1 MLANMYAVKK
11 VKLVN
16 NRLEKLH
23 RSQQQAGKRH
33 LAEVY
38 LQKNTFLLVP
48 QLLFFETYLL
58 LEIVV
63 Q

>member
-23 RSQQQAGKRH
+23 RSQQQEKGIWLKF
-33 LAEVY
+33 
-38 LQKNTFLLVP
+38 TFKKYIFTCAAASIFRNV
-48 QLLFFETYLL
+48 FTA
-58 LEIVV
+58 
-63 Q
+63 